1 MPLHLCI
8 LFLFLICKRYQ
19 FQTNDPAINT
29 ENDEEL
35 ILKDDATLADS
46 KIVQWT
52 MFKNVTRVLSQ
63 SLTTKC
69 TFVPTKKQ
77 CPYIYVY
84 YFCF

>member
-46 KIVQWT
+46 KIGKF
-52 MFKNVTRVLSQ
+52 FKFLRYLVALSHTRQLLQ
-63 SLTTKC
+63 AAWRQ
-69 TFVPTKKQ
+69 PTAVHATR
-77 CPYIYVY
+77 PLW
-84 YFCF
+84 

>member
-46 KIVQWT
+46 KIGK
-52 MFKNVTRVLSQ
+52 F
-63 SLTTKC
+63 
-69 TFVPTKKQ
+69 F
-77 CPYIYVY
+77 
-84 YFCF
+84 